1 MDGDILVVG
10 TCTVKA
16 GVGRVSSP
24 LCRAKDGTDVK
35 CEDLGPT
42 PSGWACS
49 SDNFPGDTTT
59 TGEIEAV
66 ATCCAAAL
74 PRNLVLSFDDLRDE
88 GEAEV
93 PVPQIYKGFE
103 WSSSARAT
111 NGDEVASALGDC
123 VTGFKTGQGDKSKSS
138 PNVLSGAQNRA
149 VSMTAL
155 PGFVFTV
162 PLLSATAAWADG
174 VVATFVG
181 YDGDGTELGT
191 VDATVNQSG
200 PTAVD
205 LKSLGR
211 VSTLKMFT
219 STCGNDAR
227 NSCSDAASKCSQ
239 ASESKTDLVIGNIN
253 LTGACWSV
261 QQSNQ
266 TYST

>member
-1 MDGDILVVG
+1 V
-10 TCTVKA
+10 
-16 GVGRVSSP
+16 
-24 LCRAKDGTDVK
+24 
-35 CEDLGPT
+35 
-42 PSGWACS
+42 
-49 SDNFPGDTTT
+49 
-59 TGEIEAV
+59 
-66 ATCCAAAL
+66 CCAAAL

-93 PVPQIYKGFE
+93 PVPQTYQGFE

-162 PLLSATAAWADG
+162 SSLSATAAWADG

-211 VSTLKMFT
+211 VSSLKMFT

-253 LTGACWSV
+253 VTGACWSV
-261 QQSNQ
+261 REDIAN
-266 TYST
+266 ST